1 MHTNNLAYMYCQM
14 LIVDCDGYYIT
25 LNRFYVRTLI
35 GALKVLVWFL
45 STQGTL
51 SFKVSKQLVS
61 LSFLMNPYK
70 LNSCCIYIHM
80 LFVIIFS
87 LSSFTSLRSAFFLLF
102 LSLFFSSRPSRNTGF
117 SPFLASFQCF
127 WMLLPSLS

>member
-1 MHTNNLAYMYCQM
+1 MEMRTNNLAYMYCQM

-45 STQGTL
+45 STQGAQNPVASRLSTL

-61 LSFLMNPYK
+61 LS
-70 LNSCCIYIHM
+70 
-80 LFVIIFS
+80 
-87 LSSFTSLRSAFFLLF
+87 LF
-102 LSLFFSSRPSRNTGF
+102 LDESL
-117 SPFLASFQCF
+117 
-127 WMLLPSLS
+127 